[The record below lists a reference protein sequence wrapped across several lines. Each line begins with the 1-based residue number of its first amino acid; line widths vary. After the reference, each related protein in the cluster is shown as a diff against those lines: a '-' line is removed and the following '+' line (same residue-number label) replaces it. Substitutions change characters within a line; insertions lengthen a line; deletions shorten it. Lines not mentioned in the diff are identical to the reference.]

1 MPYMTKK
8 ELLEKIQPLSDRLR
22 NVQHDLEEL
31 VEGSTDDEMI
41 DAVERLAVALDELE
55 EVLSEAEEE

>member
-8 ELLEKIQPLSDRLR
+8 ELLEKIQPVSDRLR
-22 NVQHDLEEL
+22 AIQHDLEEL
-31 VEGSTDDEMI
+31 VEGSTDDDMV

>member
-22 NVQHDLEEL
+22 DVQHDLEEL
-31 VEGSTDDEMI
+31 VEGSTDDEMV
-41 DAVERLAVALDELE
+41 DAVERLAVVLDELE

>member
-22 NVQHDLEEL
+22 DVQHDLEEL
-31 VEGSTDDEMI
+31 VEGSTDEEMV
-41 DAVERLAVALDELE
+41 DAVERLAVVLDELE

>member
-8 ELLEKIQPLSDRLR
+8 ELLEKVQPLSDRLR
-22 NVQHDLEEL
+22 DVQHDLEEL
-31 VEGSTDDEMI
+31 VEGSTDDEMV
-41 DAVERLAVALDELE
+41 DAVERLAVVLDELE